1 MLAGCALIVF
11 VINKKGGN
19 MKIIKKAELGL
30 YEFDSPKS
38 KIALE
43 NAKREFDNILEN
55 FSQSV
60 ENWRNKYVHYGS
72 KDTAATDEQIKYIR
86 KFMHNIIIGL

>member
-1 MLAGCALIVF
+1 
-11 VINKKGGN
+11 

-30 YEFDSPKS
+30 YEFNSPKS

-43 NAKREFDNILEN
+43 NAKIEFDNILEK

-60 ENWRNKYVHYGS
+60 ENWRNKYIHYGS

-86 KFMHNIIIGL
+86 RFFHNTIINL